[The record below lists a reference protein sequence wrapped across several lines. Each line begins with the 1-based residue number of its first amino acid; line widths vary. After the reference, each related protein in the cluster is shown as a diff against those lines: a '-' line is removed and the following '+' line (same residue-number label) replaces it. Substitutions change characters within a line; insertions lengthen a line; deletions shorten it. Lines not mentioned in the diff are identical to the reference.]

1 VAGLLSARQALV
13 LGKKRLDPVM
23 VALLEDPIG
32 DRRGLL
38 RDGKAFAETLGEGF
52 QHWPG
57 QLLDGAAQR
66 ADGAAQ
72 RADGGRIE
80 GEEPWILRGA
90 IRRRMAGPFLRSP
103 VSSRISVIS

>member
-1 VAGLLSARQALV
+1 V

-66 ADGAAQ
+66 ADG
-72 RADGGRIE
+72 GRIE